1 MKRLDDTQTISEI
14 LNSCKLHDSKGFKSS
29 RSSISKTK
37 STFSVLFN
45 NIDGNASNFD
55 SLLADIS
62 QYDLKFT
69 AIAKA
74 ETNCVDKNKRLCNIR
89 GYESEYNSKITNKSK
104 GSGLEIYIAP
114 KI

>member
-1 MKRLDDTQTISEI
+1 MQQLDDTQTISEI
-14 LNSCKLHDSKGFKSS
+14 LNSCKLHDSKGFKSA

-55 SLLADIS
+55 SFLAGIS
-62 QYDLKFT
+62 QYDWEFT
-69 AIAKA
+69 AIAIA
-74 ETNCVDKNKRLCNIR
+74 ETNCVDENKILYNIP

-104 GSGLEIYIAP
+104 GSGLGSWEYT
-114 KI
+114 